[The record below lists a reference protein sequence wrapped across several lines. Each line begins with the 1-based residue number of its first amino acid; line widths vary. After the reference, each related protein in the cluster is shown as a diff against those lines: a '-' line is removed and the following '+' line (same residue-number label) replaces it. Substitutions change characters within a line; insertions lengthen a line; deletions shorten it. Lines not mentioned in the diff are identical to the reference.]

1 MRYIGW
7 RIPLMVISIAGLIG
21 ALWAGLVRI
30 GWSWPVVQPALPLA
44 HGPLMVSGFL
54 GTLIALERAVAL
66 GKRWAYLPPA
76 ITGLGGVLLMLGVQ
90 VQAAAALITLGSLGL
105 FGVFVH
111 IVRSHPA
118 LYTRTMAIGAACWAV
133 GNLFWFFGWPV
144 YHIVS
149 WWSGF
154 LVLTIAGERLE
165 LGRLMRLP
173 RRVENLF
180 LAAMA
185 VYMLGLVVRMPAFGP
200 GTRLAG
206 VGMLAL
212 AAWLLRYDIAR
223 RTIHKPGLPR
233 FAAAALLGGY
243 AWLGLGGVLALYGG
257 GTVAGFSYDA
267 ELHAVFVGFVFSMI
281 FGHAPIIIP
290 SVLALP
296 VTFHPRAYLPLALLH
311 ASLAARIL
319 GDFFG
324 WVDLRRWGGL
334 LNATA
339 ILLYLGFTLVTVLRA
354 KSAERR
360 LEDNRQSNKQS
371 ADGSTTAEAPATL
384 TES

>member
-1 MRYIGW
+1 MRYLAW
-7 RIPLMVISIAGLIG
+7 RIPLMALSIAGLLG

-30 GWSWPVVQPALPLA
+30 GWAWPVGQPALPLA

-54 GTLIALERAVAL
+54 GSLIALERAVAL
-66 GKRWAYLPPA
+66 GRPWAYLPPA
-76 ITGLGGVLLMLGVQ
+76 VTGLGGVLLMLGAPVQ
-90 VQAAAALITLGSLGL
+90 VGAALITLGSLGL
-105 FGVFVH
+105 VNVFIH

-118 LYTRTMAIGAACWAV
+118 LYTRTMFLGAACWAV

-165 LGRLMRLP
+165 LGRLIRLP
-173 RRVENLF
+173 RSAETLF

-185 VYMLGLVVRMPAFGP
+185 VYLLGLVVRMPAFGP

-206 VGMLAL
+206 AGMLAL
-212 AAWLLRYDIAR
+212 AAWLLRFDIAR
-223 RTIHKPGLPR
+223 HTIRKPGLPR

-243 AWLGLGGVLALYGG
+243 AWLGLGGALALYGG
-257 GTVAGFSYDA
+257 GTVAGFAYDA

-281 FGHAPIIIP
+281 FGHAPIIFP
-290 SVLALP
+290 SVLGLP
-296 VTFHPRAYLPLALLH
+296 VAFHARAYLPLALLH

-319 GDFFG
+319 GDFAG
-324 WVDLRRWGGL
+324 WVELRRWGGL
-334 LNATA
+334 LNALA
-339 ILLYLGFTLVTVLRA
+339 ILLYLGFTLVAVLQAKRA
-354 KSAERR
+354 DREP
-360 LEDNRQSNKQS
+360 QG
-371 ADGSTTAEAPATL
+371 ADGPTGAEAPATL
-384 TES
+384 SESQ